1 MSAQALAKR
10 PVDFREPNEMT
21 EADYRQTQEVRQ
33 RGTLPGFD
41 AGIVEE
47 KPRDIPWMLIGLA
60 VLSVAVALPFALKS
74 YTATAKEIKTS
85 SATLKN
91 GMDESPN

>member
-1 MSAQALAKR
+1 
-10 PVDFREPNEMT
+10 
-21 EADYRQTQEVRQ
+21 
-33 RGTLPGFD
+33 
-41 AGIVEE
+41 
-47 KPRDIPWMLIGLA
+47 MLIGLA
-60 VLSVAVALPFALKS
+60 VLSITVALPFALKS